1 MHLKVTFL
9 GTGTS
14 QGVPVV
20 ACPCNVCASNDAN
33 DTRLRCSVLIQ
44 SATTTIVIDCGPDF
58 RYQMLRAGVKKVDA
72 ILFTHEH
79 KDHVAGLD
87 DIRPFNYLNKQVMD
101 IYATVGV
108 QETIKREFAY
118 IFSGSKYPGLPEV
131 NLITINEAPFTVGD
145 ILVQPILVMHHKL
158 PVLGFRIG
166 DFIYVTDAN
175 YIAPQSKL
183 LMQNADVIVLNAL
196 RREPHISH
204 YTLTQAIEELQVLK
218 PNKGYLTHISHQMG
232 LHKQV
237 SAELP
242 APINLAYDGLTL
254 EI

>member
-1 MHLKVTFL
+1 
-9 GTGTS
+9 
-14 QGVPVV
+14 
-20 ACPCNVCASNDAN
+20 
-33 DTRLRCSVLIQ
+33 
-44 SATTTIVIDCGPDF
+44 
-58 RYQMLRAGVKKVDA
+58 
-72 ILFTHEH
+72 
-79 KDHVAGLD
+79 
-87 DIRPFNYLNKQVMD
+87 
-101 IYATVGV
+101 
-108 QETIKREFAY
+108 
-118 IFSGSKYPGLPEV
+118 
-131 NLITINEAPFTVGD
+131 
-145 ILVQPILVMHHKL
+145 MHHKL